1 MVLHPTLMT
10 NDYPYAMLS
19 PMDTF
24 KNILKWGMWSAIF
37 VIPFIP
43 LYVANTMFFPYISG
57 KNFLFRILVE
67 IALGLWVALAIVD
80 KQYRPKRSWLLASFF
95 IFTVV
100 IAIADFFGVNQIKS
114 IWSNYERME
123 GLVTILHLLA
133 FFTVLCSALS
143 EKMWRYLTW
152 TSFGA
157 ASIVGFIA
165 LGQIGKAGG
174 RVDATLGNS
183 TYLGG
188 YMLVHIF
195 LILYFILRRIHHGI
209 KKQEEKWIVTGYYIL
224 VLFFT
229 LVMYFTGTRGSLL
242 GFLGGVIATAII
254 LAILEKGHKGLRNIS
269 IGILAFAIILV
280 GFLASVRGTEFA
292 KSRPI
297 IDRYSAI
304 ATLDLKSYAESAG
317 FARFTLWE
325 MSWQGVKE
333 RPLLGWG
340 QDNFPYVFAKYYNP
354 KMYAQ
359 EQWFD
364 RTHNVFF
371 DWLIA
376 GGFLGLISYLSI
388 FGVALWLLW
397 KRKEFEVWE
406 KAVFT
411 GLITAYFIHNF
422 FVFDNLTSYI
432 LIAIVL
438 SYIHIKSAEDI
449 PPFAN
454 AKMDMEKLTAY
465 SYIPLILI
473 PIMIWGINANGYMA
487 NKALLGTLMDA
498 QNPKATPDYVIAEFK
513 NTISYNSFGNK
524 EAREQIL
531 STAPRFMTQKVSQEK
546 RVEWYNFT
554 VDEAQK
560 QFAQDNDPRT
570 LIILGGFYASL
581 GSYDNAIKT
590 LEEAD
595 KLFPNK
601 PTLLVTISRIYSANK
616 NDLKAKEILNRVIEM
631 VPEYGEAKAALA
643 EILVKE
649 GDLKS
654 AKELLMNNAT
664 STYPSVS
671 ENIMTAFANNGD
683 WNFVADMFKVRI
695 LTMGSNLTY
704 ENNASL
710 VVAYMKAGRKDE
722 ALAELETIK
731 GRFPD
736 KATTTDVQIQTL
748 KSGGDFTR

>member
-1 MVLHPTLMT
+1 
-10 NDYPYAMLS
+10 
-19 PMDTF
+19 MDTF
-24 KNILKWGMWSAIF
+24 KNILKWGMWGCIF
-37 VIPFIP
+37 AIPFVP

-57 KNFLFRILVE
+57 KNFLFRVLVE
-67 IALGLWVALAIVD
+67 IAFGLWVALAIVD

-95 IFTVV
+95 IFTAV
-100 IAIADFFGVNQIKS
+100 IALADFLGVNSLKS

-174 RVDATLGNS
+174 RIDATLGNS

-195 LILYFILRRIHHGI
+195 LVLYFILRRIHLGTKLI
-209 KKQEEKWIVTGYYIL
+209 EEKSTVFCYSIL
-224 VLFFT
+224 AFFFAI
-229 LVMYFTGTRGSLL
+229 VMYFTGTRGSLL
-242 GFLGGVIATAII
+242 GFLGGIVVVAII
-254 LAILEKGHKGLRNIS
+254 LAIFEKSHKSLRNIS
-269 IGILAFAIILV
+269 IGILVSAILLV
-280 GFLASVRGTEFA
+280 SFLASVRGTEFA
-292 KSRPI
+292 KSRPL
-297 IDRYSAI
+297 IDRFSAI
-304 ATLDLKSYAESAG
+304 ATLDLKAYAESAG
-317 FARFTLWE
+317 FARFTLWN
-325 MSWQGVKE
+325 MAWQGVKE

-376 GGFLGLISYLSI
+376 GGFLGLISYLAI
-388 FGVALWLLW
+388 FGLALWLLW

-406 KAVFT
+406 KAVFS
-411 GLITAYFIHNF
+411 GLITAYFVHNF

-438 SYIHIKSAEDI
+438 SYIHIKSAKEI
-449 PPFAN
+449 PFFAEG
-454 AKMDMEKLTAY
+454 KMDMEKLTAY
-465 SYIPLILI
+465 SYLPLVLI
-473 PIMIWGINANGYMA
+473 PIMLWTVNMSGFNAN
-487 NKALLGTLMDA
+487 KVLLSTLMNA
-498 QNPKATPDYVIAEFK
+498 QNPKATSDSVMDGFK
-513 NTISYNSFGNK
+513 TALSYNSFGNK

-531 STAPRFMTQKVSQEK
+531 STAPHFMTANVPQEK
-546 RVEWYNFT
+546 RVEWYNFA
-554 VDEAQK
+554 VSESQK

-570 LIILGGFYASL
+570 LIILGGFFASL
-581 GSYDNAIKT
+581 GDYNNAIST
-590 LEEAD
+590 FEDAN

-601 PTLLVTISRIYSANK
+601 PTMMVTLARIYSANK
-616 NDLKAKEILNRVIEM
+616 NDVKAKEILNSVIEM
-631 VPEYGEAKAALA
+631 VPEFGDAKVVLA

-654 AKELLMNNAT
+654 AKELLIQNAT